1 MQREQTHFWRDDS
14 LGEVEALHARYI
26 THAFAPHTHE
36 GYAIGVIMEGAET
49 FRYRGQTEVAPAGS
63 LVVINPGEVHTGQ
76 AATADGWRYRML
88 YPAGGVVRAVASEL
102 AGRPVDVP
110 FFRQAVIE
118 DPALAR
124 DLARVHA
131 DLEAPAS
138 PLERG
143 SWLWSLLARLITRH
157 AEPVPTR
164 TRVRPAHRAVRQAQ
178 DLLEAAPEQAISL
191 DELSRQVG
199 LSPYHLLRTFR
210 AEVGLPPHAYQTQ
223 LRVWRARRL
232 LRAGLS
238 IAEAASAAGFVDQ
251 SHLHRH
257 FRRVL
262 GVSPGA
268 YLRSFAPSR

>member
-36 GYAIGVIMEGAET
+36 GYAIGVIVEGAET

-76 AATADGWRYRML
+76 AATASGWRYRML
-88 YPAGGVVRAVASEL
+88 YPAGSILQTIASDL
-102 AGRPVDVP
+102 AGRQVDLP
-110 FFRQAVIE
+110 FFKQPVLQ
-118 DPALAR
+118 DPWLAR
-124 DLARVHA
+124 ELARVHA
-131 DLEAPAS
+131 ALEGSES
-138 PLERG
+138 PLELGTR
-143 SWLWSLLARLITRH
+143 LWTLLARLIERH
-157 AEPVPTR
+157 AEPLSGWARLRPT
-164 TRVRPAHRAVRQAQ
+164 HCAVRNAQA
-178 DLLEAAPEQAISL
+178 LLEAHPERAISL
-191 DELSRQVG
+191 HELSTRVG

-232 LRAGLS
+232 LQAGLS
-238 IAEAASAAGFVDQ
+238 IAEAAVASGFVDQ

-257 FRRVL
+257 FRRVV
-262 GVSPGA
+262 GVSPGT
-268 YLRSFAPSR
+268 YLRGARVC